1 MKLLLS
7 ILFFSSSLMKYS
19 RADETQKLNVT
30 IFYESLCP
38 DSQSF
43 IQNQLYKNYDELKDK
58 ISLTFIPFGKSK
70 V

>member
-1 MKLLLS
+1 
-7 ILFFSSSLMKYS
+7 MKYS